1 MKNKKVLYK
10 THLMDGTGELGLSV
24 LCNCVHVYLYHIL
37 VPGTLKKRVTF
48 IVCNLESD
56 LKGIRNYRKSFQ
68 ITNMITIK
76 VLTSDE
82 CKNMLSK

>member
-1 MKNKKVLYK
+1 MGQVNWA
-10 THLMDGTGELGLSV
+10 
-24 LCNCVHVYLYHIL
+24 L
-37 VPGTLKKRVTF
+37 VCYATARVSYTLKKRVTY